1 MYTTSVPPENVGIF
15 YGFSHILRVY
25 RNIKMEMEH

>member
-15 YGFSHILRVY
+15 YGFSHILKVY
-25 RNIKMEMEH
+25 RNIKMEH